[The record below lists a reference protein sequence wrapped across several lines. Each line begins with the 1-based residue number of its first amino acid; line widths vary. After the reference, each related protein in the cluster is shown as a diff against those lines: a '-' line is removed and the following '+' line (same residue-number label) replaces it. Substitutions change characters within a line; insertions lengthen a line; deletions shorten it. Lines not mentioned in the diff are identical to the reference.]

1 MQLLEPEHIAAL
13 AIIAAACATIAWAAR
28 RHPGPWLVHTSQAL
42 AGLIAVTYIAE
53 SAAYA
58 LPGKWSPDLNLPL
71 HLTDAATIVAVA
83 ALLLPRP
90 LLVELTYFWGLTASL
105 QAVITPE
112 LSYGF
117 PDLFFFAFFIIH
129 AGVVVAAVLLVVG
142 RRFSPRRGAVA
153 RAFLAT
159 AAVAAVAA
167 VGNLASG
174 GNYMYLREKPETG
187 SLLDLMGPWP
197 VYIPVAGAFGLLLF
211 LLLDAPFR
219 RRPRSEPRPAGA
231 RQPEPPTS

>member
-1 MQLLEPEHIAAL
+1 MQLLEAEHIAAL
-13 AIIAAACATIAWAAR
+13 AVTAAACAALAWAAR
-28 RHPGPWLVHTSQAL
+28 HHPGPWLIRASHVL
-42 AGLIAVTYIAE
+42 AALIAATYIAE

-58 LPGKWSPDLNLPL
+58 LPGKWAPDLNLPL

-83 ALLLPRP
+83 ALLRPRP

-117 PDLFFFAFFIIH
+117 PNFFFFAYFVIH
-129 AGVVVAAVLLVVG
+129 AGVVIAAVLLVVG
-142 RRFSPRRGAVA
+142 RRLGPRRGAVA
-153 RAFLAT
+153 RVFLAT

-167 VGNLASG
+167 VGSLATG
-174 GNYMYLREKPETG
+174 GNYMYLREKPETP

-197 VYIPVAGAFGLLLF
+197 VYIAVAGAVALLLF
-211 LLLDAPFR
+211 LVLDAPFR
-219 RRPRSEPRPAGA
+219 CRRAVASAPG
-231 RQPEPPTS
+231 